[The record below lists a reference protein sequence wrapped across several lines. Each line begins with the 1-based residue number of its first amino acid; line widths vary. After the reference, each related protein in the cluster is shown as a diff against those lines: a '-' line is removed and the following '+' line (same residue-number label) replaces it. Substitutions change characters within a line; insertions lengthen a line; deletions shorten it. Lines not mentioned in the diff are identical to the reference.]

1 MNCSLERKPMS
12 EKYND
17 DIIERLFALKNY
29 MLSESKIAD
38 ILNSEFG
45 GRYTK
50 DSVGGFYRRNKE
62 LIKQEADDEVIEE
75 GARLSKQ
82 LQRYQDRNRI
92 ERKSWRNIARY
103 ENFFEDYCNELIKTI
118 KTLNFNYEIK
128 KHSINPN
135 HKGIIHLTDLHFN
148 ELVSLPSNKYDF
160 EIASKRLK
168 KLAIKAAQ
176 YFKLWNITDIGIFCT
191 GDFINSDRRIDEMLN
206 MATTRAQSV
215 FVAIKILEQFIHELS
230 QDFNIVF
237 SGVSGNESRIQQDLG
252 FSDLA
257 ASDNYDFTIY
267 NILKYLFADKPI
279 KFEFGNSNEIVCE
292 FNGQNILLLH
302 GYNFSRNNIPER
314 QISEVI
320 AKYNDKG
327 IVVNFVIFGHFHS
340 SIISERYAR
349 GGSLV
354 GANSYSTY
362 LLDYSSSASQNIHIV
377 SKTGEIDSI
386 KIDLQDVN
394 NYEGYEI
401 KKEKELYLIR
411 DSIQERP
418 NIIKF

>member
-1 MNCSLERKPMS
+1 MS

-17 DIIERLFALKNY
+17 DIIERLFSLKSEG
-29 MLSESKIAD
+29 LSESKIAD

-45 GRYTK
+45 VRYTK

>member
-1 MNCSLERKPMS
+1 MS

-17 DIIERLFALKNY
+17 DIIERLFSLKSEG
-29 MLSESKIAD
+29 LSESKIAD

>member
-1 MNCSLERKPMS
+1 MS

-17 DIIERLFALKNY
+17 DIIERLFSLKSEG
-29 MLSESKIAD
+29 LSESKIAD

-237 SGVSGNESRIQQDLG
+237 SGGSGNESRIQQDLG

>member
-1 MNCSLERKPMS
+1 MS

-17 DIIERLFALKNY
+17 DIIERLFSLKSEG
-29 MLSESKIAD
+29 LSESKIAD

-411 DSIQERP
+411 DSVQERP

>member
-1 MNCSLERKPMS
+1 MS

-17 DIIERLFALKNY
+17 DIIERLFSLKSEG
-29 MLSESKIAD
+29 LSESKIAD

-191 GDFINSDRRIDEMLN
+191 GDFVNSDRRIDEMLN

-327 IVVNFVIFGHFHS
+327 IVINFVIFGHFHS

>member
-1 MNCSLERKPMS
+1 MNYSLERKLMS

-17 DIIERLFALKNY
+17 DIIERLFTLKNDG
-29 MLSESKIAD
+29 LSESKIAD
-38 ILNSEFG
+38 ILNNEFG
-45 GRYTK
+45 GRHTK

-292 FNGQNILLLH
+292 FNVQNILLLH

-411 DSIQERP
+411 DSVQERP

>member
-1 MNCSLERKPMS
+1 MS

-17 DIIERLFALKNY
+17 DIIERLFSLKSEG
-29 MLSESKIAD
+29 LSESKIAD

-103 ENFFEDYCNELIKTI
+103 ENFFEDYCDELIETI

-327 IVVNFVIFGHFHS
+327 IVINFVIFGHFHS

>member
-17 DIIERLFALKNY
+17 DIIERLFSLKSEG
-29 MLSESKIAD
+29 LSESKIAD

-237 SGVSGNESRIQQDLG
+237 I
-252 FSDLA
+252 
-257 ASDNYDFTIY
+257 
-267 NILKYLFADKPI
+267 
-279 KFEFGNSNEIVCE
+279 NS
-292 FNGQNILLLH
+292 
-302 GYNFSRNNIPER
+302 
-314 QISEVI
+314 
-320 AKYNDKG
+320 
-327 IVVNFVIFGHFHS
+327 
-340 SIISERYAR
+340 
-349 GGSLV
+349 
-354 GANSYSTY
+354 
-362 LLDYSSSASQNIHIV
+362 
-377 SKTGEIDSI
+377 
-386 KIDLQDVN
+386 LQ
-394 NYEGYEI
+394 
-401 KKEKELYLIR
+401 
-411 DSIQERP
+411 
-418 NIIKF
+418 

>member
-1 MNCSLERKPMS
+1 MS

-17 DIIERLFALKNY
+17 DIIERLFSLKSEG
-29 MLSESKIAD
+29 LSESKIAD

-128 KHSINPN
+128 KYSINPN

-168 KLAIKAAQ
+168 KLAIKATQ
-176 YFKLWNITDIGIFCT
+176 YFKLWNITDVGIFCT

-362 LLDYSSSASQNIHIV
+362 LLDYSTSASQNIHIV